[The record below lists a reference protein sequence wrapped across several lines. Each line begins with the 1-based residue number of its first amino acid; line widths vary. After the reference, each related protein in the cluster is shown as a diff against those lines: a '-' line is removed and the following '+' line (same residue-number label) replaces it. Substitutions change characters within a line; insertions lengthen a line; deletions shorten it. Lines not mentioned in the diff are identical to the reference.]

1 MKLDIYLYGSALNY
15 FTDSYKALKLNS
27 ETSLREWTIEMGL
40 NSPVLVIDILKKKR
54 PLKLKYADFIAKGF
68 KLNSQERTYF
78 KTLIQLEKASEEEKV
93 FLKEVLNSLRP
104 KDMTVSNEGGL
115 FSHWLNV
122 VIHLMG
128 KMKKAPLSLTEI
140 KGAIKQDVSL
150 KTIEDSLNVLIASK
164 FVEKTNDGMFVSIM
178 DDHVS
183 TPNDIPQSIFHNY
196 YAQVIANAESAIKMN
211 IHDREFQCFAIGM
224 KKENLT
230 KAKEIMRQARLDV
243 ASLSDDSGDHIYQ
256 FNFNGFPMAEVGH

>member
-1 MKLDIYLYGSALNY
+1 MKLDVYQYGSALNY
-15 FTDSYKALKLNS
+15 FIDSYKALKLNS
-27 ETSLREWTIEMGL
+27 ETSLREWTAEMGL

-68 KLNSQERTYF
+68 KLNSQEKTYF
-78 KTLIQLEKASEEEKV
+78 KTLIQLEKAADDEKV
-93 FLKEVLNSLRP
+93 YLEEVLNSLRP
-104 KDMTVSNEGGL
+104 KDLIVSHEGGL
-115 FSHWLNV
+115 FSHWVNV

-140 KGAIKQDVSL
+140 KGAIKQDVSM

-164 FVEKTNDGMFVSIM
+164 LVEKTNDGMFVSVM
-178 DDHVS
+178 HEHVS
-183 TPNDIPQSIFHNY
+183 TPNDIAQTTFHNY

-224 KKENLT
+224 KKENLM
-230 KAKEIMRQARLDV
+230 KAKEIIRQARQDV